1 MIKIIRLIAFF
12 MVAISCWSFVQQQYL
27 IWNENQKL
35 DYNDF
40 KGKAPKDIKLTG
52 GNLYT
57 EFSYTRSQKGDEVP
71 RYTIVNRMD
80 QTKSWINRKD
90 PDMLAQKQL
99 QFDIA
104 ELYARK
110 IRKSFRE
117 LNQKKVKNDNE
128 YKSVILKNTRL
139 KEKIN
144 AKYQHLLAEQPKLL
158 EIVNKSYQDSLKIYK
173 EFAVQ

>member
-1 MIKIIRLIAFF
+1 
-12 MVAISCWSFVQQQYL
+12 
-27 IWNENQKL
+27 
-35 DYNDF
+35 
-40 KGKAPKDIKLTG
+40 
-52 GNLYT
+52 
-57 EFSYTRSQKGDEVP
+57 
-71 RYTIVNRMD
+71 MD

-117 LNQKKVKNDNE
+117 LNQKKVKKDNE

-158 EIVNKSYQDSLKIYK
+158 EIVNKSYQDSLKIDK